1 VKKDNRRRLVGAL
14 GGAGGALVL
23 GTMLS
28 IVIFPQGWSEEW
40 SWKMAL
46 FLEII
51 GVFLIIMAVYVDLK
65 EEMRKSK

>member
-1 VKKDNRRRLVGAL
+1 MKKDNRRRLVGAL

-28 IVIFPQGWSEEW
+28 IVIFPDGWGLEW

-46 FLEII
+46 FFEII
-51 GVFLIIMAVYVDLK
+51 GIFLIIMAVYVDLR
-65 EEMRKSK
+65 EEMRRFK